1 MLTNYLRFFQKKYE
15 KANGAIEG
23 INQQNPV
30 LFLPCHHS
38 TFSQNNGVSPL
49 DSEHR
54 NDNIMLEQKE
64 MKQPGRVT
72 ISLDEEAAELFKK
85 VRKELKVSQSELM
98 REALKFYDQN
108 INPNNQ

>member
-49 DSEHR
+49 EGEHSER
-54 NDNIMLEQKE
+54 
-64 MKQPGRVT
+64 
-72 ISLDEEAAELFKK
+72 
-85 VRKELKVSQSELM
+85 
-98 REALKFYDQN
+98 
-108 INPNNQ
+108 